1 MPQLLSF
8 TQNRLSREVMIME
21 SSMKDYTICLPSWSI
36 GEHVLAKV
44 GDICSPFGSRAV
56 MIGGEHA
63 LNAMGAKLS
72 AAVEADGRI
81 RISGPFL
88 YGGEAC
94 MENVQALASLP
105 EIQSADMIFAV
116 GGGKALDTCKVL
128 GVELGKKVFTFPTI
142 ASTCA
147 ATTAVSILYR
157 SDGQFDRPFFL
168 PAPAAHAFIDTAVIA
183 AAPTRYMWAGL
194 GDTYAKFFEST
205 MSSRQDELC
214 HYHALGVLT
223 SHGCLNPLL
232 KYGVSAMET
241 HRAGLVSA
249 ELEQVVLTIIV
260 TTGIASIL
268 LTADRIIDYNT
279 GLAHAIFY
287 ALTSFPELGIERD
300 HLHGEV
306 VGFGVLILLLVDGQQ
321 ERFNE
326 LYHFNR
332 SVGLPTAIEDIGISE
347 SDLSKVIPRVLEMH
361 DIDHNPYPIT
371 ESMLVNAFEELKR
384 INTTNK

>member
-1 MPQLLSF
+1 
-8 TQNRLSREVMIME
+8 ME
-21 SSMKDYTICLPSWSI
+21 ASMRDYTICLPSWSI
-36 GEHVLAKV
+36 GEHVLKKV
-44 GDICSPFGSRAV
+44 GSICSPFGSSAV
-56 MIGGEHA
+56 IIGGEHA
-63 LNAMGAKLS
+63 LAAMGEKLK
-72 AAVEADGRI
+72 AAVAADGRI
-81 RISGPFL
+81 SVSGPFL

-94 MENVQALASLP
+94 MENVQRLAGIP
-105 EIQSADMIFAV
+105 EVQSADMIFAV

-147 ATTAVSILYR
+147 ATTAVSILYHKN
-157 SDGQFDRPFFL
+157 GQFDRPFFL
-168 PAPAAHAFIDTAVIA
+168 PAPAAHAFIDTGVIA

-205 MSSRQDELC
+205 MSSRLDELC
-214 HYHALGVLT
+214 HYHALGVQV
-223 SHGCLNPLL
+223 SHGCLQPLL
-232 KYGVSAMET
+232 RYGASAMET
-241 HRAGLVSA
+241 HKAGKVSD
-249 ELEQVVLTIIV
+249 ELEQVILTIIA

-306 VGFGVLILLLVDGQQ
+306 VGFGVLVLLLVDGQR
-321 ERFNE
+321 ERFDE
-326 LYHFNR
+326 LYAFNR

-347 SDLSKVIPRVLEMH
+347 SDLKRIIPRVLEMH

-384 INTTNK
+384 INTANKQEVSP